1 MRPHRKVI
9 AMQVKKAENA
19 ITVLTASQ
27 YELTVI
33 RIALQQYVDRQPK
46 QPTVTQESIAIAAKM
61 LLATISEGIK

>member
-1 MRPHRKVI
+1 MRLHRKVI
-9 AMQVKKAENA
+9 AMLVKKAENA
-19 ITVLTASQ
+19 ITILTASQ

-46 QPTVTQESIAIAAKM
+46 NPTVTQESIASAAKM